1 MRIDRMELSNYRNI
15 ETALMYPHPNVN
27 VIYGKNAQG
36 KTNLLESIWLCSGN
50 KSFRGAKES
59 QIIQFDK
66 PVFQIQ
72 LDFSDRERLQHI
84 SYIAGEKRK
93 VLLNGVPLKTLS
105 ELSGEFYCVVFN
117 PDDLDIVKDGPSC
130 RRLFLD
136 TAISQIKPIYG
147 KYLSQYESIL
157 EQRNVL
163 LKEIRKQ
170 SYPEDM
176 LEIWD
181 VQLSKLG
188 TILSILRKDY
198 LEKIKA
204 VGRKIYSGFSSGNE
218 QIGMEYR
225 STIFPESTELKIYS
239 DELIEKYRRMLEETR
254 EDDIRLRST
263 TKGIHRDDFEI
274 EIDGMSAKQFG
285 SQGQQRSCAITLKLS
300 EAALLKNITGEDP
313 VVLLDDVM
321 SELDQQRQ
329 HYILN
334 KVKEFQVFITCC
346 DLLST
351 LQLEEG
357 KIFYVEDGKFI
368 EKSKDEL

>member
-1 MRIDRMELSNYRNI
+1 
-15 ETALMYPHPNVN
+15 
-27 VIYGKNAQG
+27 
-36 KTNLLESIWLCSGN
+36 
-50 KSFRGAKES
+50 
-59 QIIQFDK
+59 
-66 PVFQIQ
+66 
-72 LDFSDRERLQHI
+72 
-84 SYIAGEKRK
+84 
-93 VLLNGVPLKTLS
+93 
-105 ELSGEFYCVVFN
+105 
-117 PDDLDIVKDGPSC
+117 
-130 RRLFLD
+130 
-136 TAISQIKPIYG
+136 
-147 KYLSQYESIL
+147 
-157 EQRNVL
+157 
-163 LKEIRKQ
+163 
-170 SYPEDM
+170 M

-313 VVLLDDVM
+313 VVLLD
-321 SELDQQRQ
+321 E
-329 HYILN
+329 
-334 KVKEFQVFITCC
+334 
-346 DLLST
+346 
-351 LQLEEG
+351 
-357 KIFYVEDGKFI
+357 
-368 EKSKDEL
+368 